1 MELIDFLIGA
11 VLALIM
17 FGIGSSLKPAD
28 FRSVFNHPRALSLG
42 LVLQMIFLPLLFF
55 SIAWFSPFSPEIKV
69 GLFIIA
75 LCPGGT
81 TSNFISYIVGAD
93 VALSIALTSINS
105 FLILLT
111 IPTLTNFSLNFFLG
125 VEQSIQLSAAET
137 LAHVFLIVLLP
148 AFLGLLFN
156 QFYPKTSSKFQN
168 PLKYINTLLLALVF
182 GIKFF
187 GDRTSGGSGISTA
200 EILHLLPLIL
210 LAHVIA
216 IFVSYYTS
224 RFIKL
229 DNLKATT
236 VSVEVGLQNTA
247 LALLVTNNILQNNEM
262 TKPALVYAIFS
273 FFTTLLFAY
282 LFKRY
287 GAKRVAVQTTERN
300 D

>member
-1 MELIDFLIGA
+1 MELIDILIST

-28 FRSVFNHPRALSLG
+28 FKEVFDHPRGLSLG
-42 LVLQMIFLPLLFF
+42 LALQMIFLPVLFF
-55 SIAWFSPFSPEIKV
+55 MVAWLSPFSPALKV

-81 TSNFISYIVGAD
+81 TSNFISYIVGAN

-111 IPTLTNFSLNFFLG
+111 IPLLTNLSLSFFMG
-125 VEQSIQLSAAET
+125 MEQSIQLSATET
-137 LAHVFLIVLLP
+137 IISVFLVVLLP

-156 QFYPKTSSKFQN
+156 GRFPKTSAKLQG

-187 GDRTSGGSGISTA
+187 GDQSNGGSGISIG
-200 EILHLLPLIL
+200 EITELLPLIL

-216 IFVSYYTS
+216 IFVSYYAG
-224 RFIKL
+224 RAVKL

-236 VSVEVGLQNTA
+236 ISIEVGLQNTA

-262 TKPALVYAIFS
+262 TKPALVYALFS

-282 LFKRY
+282 LFRRFGK
-287 GAKRVAVQTTERN
+287 KTLEQSL
-300 D
+300 

>member
-28 FRSVFNHPRALSLG
+28 FRSVFNQPRALSLG

-105 FLILLT
+105 ILILLT

-156 QFYPKTSSKFQN
+156 QFYPKTSSKFQK

-187 GDRTSGGSGISTA
+187 GDRTSGGSGIS
-200 EILHLLPLIL
+200 
-210 LAHVIA
+210 
-216 IFVSYYTS
+216 F
-224 RFIKL
+224 
-229 DNLKATT
+229 
-236 VSVEVGLQNTA
+236 
-247 LALLVTNNILQNNEM
+247 
-262 TKPALVYAIFS
+262 
-273 FFTTLLFAY
+273 
-282 LFKRY
+282 
-287 GAKRVAVQTTERN
+287 
-300 D
+300 